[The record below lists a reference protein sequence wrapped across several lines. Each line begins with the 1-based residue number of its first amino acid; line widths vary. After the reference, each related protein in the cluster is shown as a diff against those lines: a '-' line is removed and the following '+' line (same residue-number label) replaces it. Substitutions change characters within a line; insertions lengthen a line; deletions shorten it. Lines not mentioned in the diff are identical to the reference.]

1 MAERSTIVLKDTEA
15 LTSRSKVL
23 EVVGEATTASEA
35 VTPAKKKKDNYWGP
49 STRASTIKKVQVKL
63 PKRKISE
70 AERKYLEEAKQHEK
84 KREEFRRQ
92 VREFDDIQKEV
103 EEAKGEKSKQP
114 EEEVDEIPELV
125 IRNITSVNQEDS
137 TSFESICEGDI
148 LDLKEEPELVIDEC

>member
-1 MAERSTIVLKDTEA
+1 M
-15 LTSRSKVL
+15 
-23 EVVGEATTASEA
+23 
-35 VTPAKKKKDNYWGP
+35 
-49 STRASTIKKVQVKL
+49 QVNL
-63 PKRKISE
+63 QKRKISE
-70 AERKYLEEAKQHEK
+70 TEKKYLEEAKQHEK